1 MDKYRMLQCL
11 RLLVV
16 LAMTALMVDTS
27 MADELRRSRPPKVII
42 DTDFN
47 TIGDDGQVAAMAAQ
61 LHARGAIE
69 WLGLTVASGNQ
80 WLNQGVSDA
89 LKAVE
94 RLGFE
99 NRVKVYAGAPF
110 PLLHDYKSYLQE
122 LMLAGPAIDYV
133 GAFASAPVGPQHLV
147 PPPDGF
153 ATHTRPADMNA
164 VDFIIETVHRYPH
177 EVTILEIAPPTNLA
191 LAIRKDPSI
200 VPLIDK
206 IVTMAGQVYAP
217 GNAYL
222 DTAEFNWW
230 VDPEATQIVLRAA
243 IPHYVIPLDC
253 TNTLALTKEVYL
265 RIAQHQPETVITRL
279 FRDEFAPFFGSGPP
293 PYVPY
298 IFDTAALAFLVDPS
312 LATDVRD
319 LWLDVSTT
327 FDRNYGKSVV
337 YVSDPYPSIQLL
349 QRSKVVFKLDNARF
363 YAFYADLLT
372 GPVPVRINGP
382 QGR

>member
-1 MDKYRMLQCL
+1 MLQCI
-11 RLLVV
+11 RVF
-16 LAMTALMVDTS
+16 ALMALALL
-27 MADELRRSRPPKVII
+27 ADASVADDLRRAHAPKVII

-69 WLGLTVASGNQ
+69 LLGLTVASGNQ

-94 RLGFE
+94 RLGIE
-99 NRVKVYAGAPF
+99 NRVKVYAGAPY
-110 PLLHDYKSYLQE
+110 PLLHDYKSYLYEQ
-122 LMLAGPAIDYV
+122 MLTGPAVDYV
-133 GAFASAPVGPQHLV
+133 GAYANAPTDRLV

-153 ATHTRPADMNA
+153 ATHTRPAEQHA

-200 VPLIDK
+200 APLIER

-253 TNTLALTKEVYL
+253 TNTIPLTKAVYL
-265 RIAQHQPETVITRL
+265 QIAQHQPQTIITRL

-293 PYVPY
+293 PYLPF
-298 IFDTAALAFLVDPS
+298 IFDTAALAFLVDPT

-349 QRSKVVFKLDNARF
+349 QKSKVVFRLDNARF

-372 GPVPVRINGP
+372 SPVPVRNNGP
-382 QGR
+382 QVR

>member
-1 MDKYRMLQCL
+1 MLQCI
-11 RLLVV
+11 RLLALIA
-16 LAMTALMVDTS
+16 LALLVDAS
-27 MADELRRSRPPKVII
+27 LADDLRRAHAPKVII

-69 WLGLTVASGNQ
+69 LLGLTVAPGNQ

-94 RLGFE
+94 RLGIE
-99 NRVKVYAGAPF
+99 RRVKVYAGAPY
-110 PLLHDYKSYLQE
+110 PLLHDYKSYLYEQ
-122 LMLAGPAIDYV
+122 LLIGPAVDYV
-133 GAFASAPVGPQHLV
+133 GAFASAPTDQLV

-153 ATHTRPADMNA
+153 ATHTRPAELDA
-164 VDFIIETVHRYPH
+164 VDFIIDAVHRYPH

-200 VPLIDK
+200 VPLINK
-206 IVTMAGQVYAP
+206 VVTMAGQIYAP

-222 DTAEFNWW
+222 DNAEFNWW

-253 TNTLALTKEVYL
+253 TNTIPLTKDVYL
-265 RIAQHQPETVITRL
+265 RIAQHQPQTIITRL

-293 PYVPY
+293 PYLPF
-298 IFDTAALAFLVDPS
+298 IFDTTALAYLVDPT

-349 QRSKVVFKLDNARF
+349 QKSKVVFKLDNARF

-372 GPVPVRINGP
+372 SPVPVRNNGEH
-382 QGR
+382 GR

>member
-1 MDKYRMLQCL
+1 M
-11 RLLVV
+11 
-16 LAMTALMVDTS
+16 ALWANTS
-27 MADELRRSRPPKVII
+27 VADDLRRARAPKVII

-61 LHARGAIE
+61 LHARGAIDL
-69 WLGLTVASGNQ
+69 LGLTVASGNQ

-94 RLGFE
+94 RLGIE
-99 NRVKVYAGAPF
+99 RGVKVYVGAQY
-110 PLLHDYKSYLQE
+110 PLLHDYKSYLYEQ
-122 LMLAGPAIDYV
+122 MVVGPPVDYV
-133 GAFASAPVGPQHLV
+133 GAFASAPTAPDRLV

-153 ATHTRPADMNA
+153 ATHTRPAELDA

-200 VPLIDK
+200 VPLINK
-206 IVTMAGQVYAP
+206 IVTMAGQIYAP

-222 DTAEFNWW
+222 DT
-230 VDPEATQIVLRAA
+230 T
-243 IPHYVIPLDC
+243 
-253 TNTLALTKEVYL
+253 
-265 RIAQHQPETVITRL
+265 
-279 FRDEFAPFFGSGPP
+279 
-293 PYVPY
+293 
-298 IFDTAALAFLVDPS
+298 ALAFLVDPT

-337 YVSDPYPSIQLL
+337 YLSDPYPSIQLL
-349 QRSKVVFKLDNARF
+349 QKSKVIFKLDQARF
-363 YAFYADLLT
+363 YAFYAELLT
-372 GPVPVRINGP
+372 SPVPVRINGP
-382 QGR
+382 RDR

>member
-1 MDKYRMLQCL
+1 MLQCI
-11 RLLVV
+11 RLLALIA
-16 LAMTALMVDTS
+16 LALVANAS
-27 MADELRRSRPPKVII
+27 MADDLRRAHAPKVII

-69 WLGLTVASGNQ
+69 LLGLTVASGNQ

-94 RLGFE
+94 RLGLE
-99 NRVKVYAGAPF
+99 RSVKVYAGAPY
-110 PLLHDYKSYLQE
+110 PLLHDYKSYLYEQ
-122 LMLAGPAIDYV
+122 MLAGPAVDYV
-133 GAFASAPVGPQHLV
+133 GAFANAPTNQLV
-147 PPPDGF
+147 APPDGF
-153 ATHTRPADMNA
+153 ATHTRLAEQNA

-243 IPHYVIPLDC
+243 VPHYVIPLDC
-253 TNTLALTKEVYL
+253 TNTLPLTKAVYL
-265 RIAQHQPETVITRL
+265 QIAQHQPQTIITQL

-293 PYVPY
+293 PYLPF
-298 IFDTAALAFLVDPS
+298 IFDTAALAFLVDPT
-312 LATDVRD
+312 LAIDVRD

-327 FDRNYGKSVV
+327 FDRNYGKSIV
-337 YVSDPYPSIQLL
+337 YVSDPTPSIQLL
-349 QRSKVVFKLDNARF
+349 QKSKVVFKLDNARF
-363 YAFYADLLT
+363 YAFYVDLLT
-372 GPVPVRINGP
+372 SPVPVRGNGP

>member
-1 MDKYRMLQCL
+1 MLRYL

-16 LAMTALMVDTS
+16 AALTLHIGVA
-27 MADELRRSRPPKVII
+27 MADELRRARPSKVII

-47 TIGDDGQVAAMAAQ
+47 TIGDDGQVLAMAAQ
-61 LHARGAIE
+61 LQARGALE
-69 WLGLTVASGNQ
+69 LLGVTVASGNQ

-94 RLGFE
+94 RLGIE
-99 NRVKVYAGAPF
+99 SKVKVYAGAPY
-110 PLLHDYKSYLQE
+110 PLLHDYKSYLVQQ
-122 LMLAGPAIDYV
+122 MVVGPAVDYV
-133 GAFASAPVGPQHLV
+133 GAFANSPTDRLV
-147 PPPDGF
+147 APPDGF
-153 ATHTRPADMNA
+153 ATHTRPAEQNA
-164 VDFIIETVHRYPH
+164 VDFIIETVHRHPH

-206 IVTMAGQVYAP
+206 VVTMAGQVYAP

-230 VDPEATQIVLRAA
+230 FDPEATQVVLRAE

-253 TNTLALTKEVYL
+253 TNTLPLTKDLYL
-265 RIAQHQPETVITRL
+265 QIAQHQPQTSITRL
-279 FRDEFAPFFGSGPP
+279 FRDEYAPFFGSGPQ

-298 IFDTAALAFLVDPS
+298 IFDTTALAFLVDPT

-327 FDRNYGKSVV
+327 FDRNYGRAVV
-337 YVSDPYPSIQLL
+337 YLSDPYPAIQLL
-349 QRSKVVFKLDNARF
+349 QRSKVVFRLDSARF
-363 YAFYADLLT
+363 NALYVDLLT
-372 GPVPVRINGP
+372 SPVPISGHGQR
-382 QGR
+382 GR

>member
-1 MDKYRMLQCL
+1 MLQCI
-11 RLLVV
+11 RLLALIA
-16 LAMTALMVDTS
+16 LALVANAS
-27 MADELRRSRPPKVII
+27 MADDLRRAHAPKVII

-69 WLGLTVASGNQ
+69 LLGLTVASGNQ

-94 RLGFE
+94 RLGLE
-99 NRVKVYAGAPF
+99 RSVKVYAGAPY
-110 PLLHDYKSYLQE
+110 PLLHDYKSYLYEQ
-122 LMLAGPAIDYV
+122 MLAGPAVDYV
-133 GAFASAPVGPQHLV
+133 GAFANAPTNQLV
-147 PPPDGF
+147 APPDGF
-153 ATHTRPADMNA
+153 ATHTRLAEQNA
-164 VDFIIETVHRYPH
+164 VDFIIETVHRFPH

-243 IPHYVIPLDC
+243 VPHYVIPLDC
-253 TNTLALTKEVYL
+253 TNTLPLTKAVYL
-265 RIAQHQPETVITRL
+265 QIAQHQPQTLITQL
-279 FRDEFAPFFGSGPP
+279 VRDEFAPFFGSGPP
-293 PYVPY
+293 PYLPF
-298 IFDTAALAFLVDPS
+298 IFDTAALAFLVDPT
-312 LATDVRD
+312 LAIDVRD

-327 FDRNYGKSVV
+327 FDRNYGKSIV
-337 YVSDPYPSIQLL
+337 YVSDPTPSIQLL
-349 QRSKVVFKLDNARF
+349 QKSKVVFKLDNARF
-363 YAFYADLLT
+363 YAFYVDLLT
-372 GPVPVRINGP
+372 SPVPVRGNGP

>member
-1 MDKYRMLQCL
+1 MLQCL

-94 RLGFE
+94 RLGIE

>member
-1 MDKYRMLQCL
+1 MLQCL
-11 RLLVV
+11 RLVVV
-16 LAMTALMVDTS
+16 LAMTALLVNPS
-27 MADELRRSRPPKVII
+27 MADESRRGRATKVII
-42 DTDFN
+42 DSDFN
-47 TIGDDGQVAAMAAQ
+47 TIGDDGQVLAMAAQ
-61 LHARGAIE
+61 LHARGAIDL
-69 WLGLTVASGNQ
+69 LGLTVASGNQ

-94 RLGFE
+94 RLGIE
-99 NRVKVYAGAPF
+99 ARVKVYAGALY
-110 PLLHDYKSYLQE
+110 PLLHDYKSYLYEQV
-122 LMLAGPAIDYV
+122 LTGPPSDYV
-133 GAFASAPVGPQHLV
+133 GAFANAPVGADRLV

-177 EVTILEIAPPTNLA
+177 EVTILAIAPPTNLA

-253 TNTLALTKEVYL
+253 TNTLALTKDIYL
-265 RIAQHQPETVITRL
+265 RIAQHQPQTIITRL
-279 FRDEFAPFFGSGPP
+279 FRDEFAAFFGSGPP

-298 IFDTAALAFLVDPS
+298 IFDTAALAFLVDPT

-319 LWLDVSTT
+319 LWLDVGTT
-327 FDRNYGKSVV
+327 FDRNYGKSIV
-337 YVSDPYPSIQLL
+337 YLSDPYPSIQLL
-349 QRSKVVFKLDNARF
+349 QKSKVVFKLDNARF
-363 YAFYADLLT
+363 HALYVDLLT
-372 GPVPVRINGP
+372 SPVPVRAGGP
-382 QGR
+382 GVR

>member
-1 MDKYRMLQCL
+1 MLRCI
-11 RLLVV
+11 RLLALIA
-16 LAMTALMVDTS
+16 LALVANAS
-27 MADELRRSRPPKVII
+27 MADDLRRAHAPKVII

-69 WLGLTVASGNQ
+69 LLGLTVASGNQ

-94 RLGFE
+94 RLGLE
-99 NRVKVYAGAPF
+99 RSVKVYAGAPY
-110 PLLHDYKSYLQE
+110 PLLHDYKSYLYEQ
-122 LMLAGPAIDYV
+122 MLAGPAVDYV
-133 GAFASAPVGPQHLV
+133 GAFANAPTNQLV
-147 PPPDGF
+147 APPDGF
-153 ATHTRPADMNA
+153 ATHTRLAEQNA
-164 VDFIIETVHRYPH
+164 VDFIIETVHRFPH

-243 IPHYVIPLDC
+243 VPHYVIPLDC
-253 TNTLALTKEVYL
+253 TNTLPLTKAVYL
-265 RIAQHQPETVITRL
+265 QIAQHQPQTIITQL

-293 PYVPY
+293 PYLPF
-298 IFDTAALAFLVDPS
+298 IFDTAALAFLVDPT
-312 LATDVRD
+312 LAIDVRD

-327 FDRNYGKSVV
+327 FDRNYGKSIV
-337 YVSDPYPSIQLL
+337 YVSDPTPSIQLL
-349 QRSKVVFKLDNARF
+349 QKSKVVFKLDNARF
-363 YAFYADLLT
+363 YAFYVDLLT
-372 GPVPVRINGP
+372 SPVPVRGNGP

>member
-1 MDKYRMLQCL
+1 MHRCL
-11 RLLVV
+11 RFLVV
-16 LAMTALMVDTS
+16 AAMAALWANIS
-27 MADELRRSRPPKVII
+27 MADELRRPHAPKVII

-47 TIGDDGQVAAMAAQ
+47 TIGDDGQVLAMAAQ
-61 LHARGAIE
+61 LHARGAIDL
-69 WLGLTVASGNQ
+69 LGLTVASGNQ

-94 RLGFE
+94 RLGIE
-99 NRVKVYAGAPF
+99 HRVKVYAGAPY
-110 PLLHDYKSYLQE
+110 PLLHDYKSYLYEQ
-122 LMLAGPAIDYV
+122 MLAGPPIDYV
-133 GAFASAPVGPQHLV
+133 GAFASAPVAQDRLV

-153 ATHTRPADMNA
+153 ATHTRPAEMNA
-164 VDFIIETVHRYPH
+164 VDFIIDTVHRYPH

-200 VPLIDK
+200 VALIDK
-206 IVTMAGQVYAP
+206 VVTMAGQIYVP

-222 DTAEFNWW
+222 DNAEFNWW

-253 TNTLALTKEVYL
+253 TNTIPLTKEVYQQ
-265 RIAQHQPETVITRL
+265 IAQHQPQTIVTRL

-293 PYVPY
+293 PYVPF
-298 IFDTAALAFLVDPS
+298 IFDTTALAFLVDPT

-337 YVSDPYPSIQLL
+337 YLSDPYPSIQLL
-349 QRSKVVFKLDNARF
+349 QKSKVVFKMDNARF
-363 YAFYADLLT
+363 YAFYIDLLRS
-372 GPVPVRINGP
+372 PVPVKIGGP
-382 QGR
+382 PGR

>member
-16 LAMTALMVDTS
+16 LAMAAFMVDTS

-133 GAFASAPVGPQHLV
+133 GAFASAPVGPQRLV

-349 QRSKVVFKLDNARF
+349 QRSKVVFKLDNAHF
-363 YAFYADLLT
+363 YAFYTDLLT

>member
-1 MDKYRMLQCL
+1 MLQCL

-16 LAMTALMVDTS
+16 VTMALLVDTS
-27 MADELRRSRPPKVII
+27 MADDLRKGRAPKVII

-47 TIGDDGQVAAMAAQ
+47 TIGDDGQAVAMAAQ
-61 LHARGAIE
+61 LHARGAIDL
-69 WLGLTVASGNQ
+69 LGLTVASGNQ

-94 RLGFE
+94 RLGIE
-99 NRVKVYAGAPF
+99 NRVKVYAGAPY
-110 PLLHDYKSYLQE
+110 PLLHDYKSYLYEQ
-122 LMLAGPAIDYV
+122 MLDGPPIDYV
-133 GAFASAPVGPQHLV
+133 GAFANAPVASDRLV

-153 ATHTRPADMNA
+153 ASHTRPADMNA

-243 IPHYVIPLDC
+243 IALFVIPLDC
-253 TNTLALTKEVYL
+253 TNTIPLTKEVYL
-265 RIAQHQPETVITRL
+265 RIAQHQPQTPITRL

-298 IFDTAALAFLVDPS
+298 IFDTTALAFLVDPS
-312 LATDVRD
+312 LATDIRD

-363 YAFYADLLT
+363 YALYADLLT
-372 GPVPVRINGP
+372 SPVPVRINGP

>member
-1 MDKYRMLQCL
+1 
-11 RLLVV
+11 
-16 LAMTALMVDTS
+16 
-27 MADELRRSRPPKVII
+27 
-42 DTDFN
+42 
-47 TIGDDGQVAAMAAQ
+47 
-61 LHARGAIE
+61 
-69 WLGLTVASGNQ
+69 
-80 WLNQGVSDA
+80 
-89 LKAVE
+89 VE
-94 RLGFE
+94 RLGIE
-99 NRVKVYAGAPF
+99 RSVKVYAGAPY
-110 PLLHDYKSYLQE
+110 PLLHDYKSYLYEQ
-122 LMLAGPAIDYV
+122 MLAGPAVDYV
-133 GAFASAPVGPQHLV
+133 GAYASAPTNQLV
-147 PPPDGF
+147 APPDGF
-153 ATHTRPADMNA
+153 ATHTRLAEQNA

-253 TNTLALTKEVYL
+253 TNTLPLTKAVYL
-265 RIAQHQPETVITRL
+265 QIAQHQPQTIITQL

-293 PYVPY
+293 PYLPF
-298 IFDTAALAFLVDPS
+298 IFDTTALAFLVDPT

-349 QRSKVVFKLDNARF
+349 QKSKVVFKLDNARF
-363 YAFYADLLT
+363 YALYVDLLT
-372 GPVPVRINGP
+372 SPVPARSNGP

>member
-1 MDKYRMLQCL
+1 MRHCI

-16 LAMTALMVDTS
+16 ATLALLLVDAS
-27 MADELRRSRPPKVII
+27 MADDLRRAHGPKVII

-61 LHARGAIE
+61 LHARGAIDL
-69 WLGLTVASGNQ
+69 LGLTVASGNQ
-80 WLNQGVSDA
+80 WLNQGASDA

-94 RLGFE
+94 RLGIE
-99 NRVKVYAGAPF
+99 RSVKVYAGAPY
-110 PLLHDYKSYLQE
+110 PLLHDYKSYLYEQ
-122 LMLAGPAIDYV
+122 MLTGPAVDYV
-133 GAFASAPVGPQHLV
+133 GAYASAPTNQLV
-147 PPPDGF
+147 APPDGF
-153 ATHTRPADMNA
+153 ATHTRLAEQNA

-253 TNTLALTKEVYL
+253 TNTLPLTKAVYL
-265 RIAQHQPETVITRL
+265 QIAQHQPQTIITQL

-293 PYVPY
+293 PYLPF
-298 IFDTAALAFLVDPS
+298 IFDTAALAFLVDPT

-327 FDRNYGKSVV
+327 FDRNYGKSIV
-337 YVSDPYPSIQLL
+337 YVSDPTPSIQLL
-349 QRSKVVFKLDNARF
+349 QKSKVVFKLDNARF
-363 YAFYADLLT
+363 YALYVDLLT
-372 GPVPVRINGP
+372 SPVPVRNNGP